1 MSGAER
7 PGGLIPRDGPHG
19 FKKRKADHAA
29 TPGVTAKSLVSV
41 DA

>member
-1 MSGAER
+1 MSAVKR
-7 PGGLIPRDGPHG
+7 PGGLIPQDRPHG
-19 FKKRKADHAA
+19 FEDDRADHAA

>member
-19 FKKRKADHAA
+19 LEDGRADHAA